1 MPSGNITANDAAVIE
16 DGYLTIIKQG
26 NANARLH
33 LSGTFDGATVQV
45 VFQADGNTSIG
56 TSGWLAIDGGAYT
69 DVGDDVINLPNQT
82 TLNLVVTNAGAGTDI
97 DWNLV

>member
-1 MPSGNITANDAAVIE
+1 MPSGNITANSAAVI
-16 DGYLTIIKQG
+16 DGGYLSTIKQG

-45 VFQADGNTSIG
+45 VFLADGSTSIG
-56 TSGWLAIDGGAYT
+56 TSGWLNLDGGAYT
-69 DVGDDVINLPNQT
+69 AAGDDIINLPNQT
-82 TLNLVVTNAGAGTDI
+82 TLNLVVTNAGASTDI